1 MWVIKME
8 LILIKIWRLRASICI
23 NKINYSMN
31 YSSKFNSKTL
41 MREFINQVQI
51 ENTK

>member
-1 MWVIKME
+1 ME
-8 LILIKIWRLRASICI
+8 LILIKIWGLRGSICI
-23 NKINYSMN
+23 NKIKYSMN

-41 MREFINQVQI
+41 MREFISQAQI